1 MDDVLHREVRRA
13 YALEDLAIGMTAS
26 YVHTITDADVRAFAD
41 LTGDH
46 NPLHLD
52 EEFARTTRF
61 KGRVAHGMLTAS
73 YFSTA
78 LAILPGPGTVYLS
91 QTLAFR
97 APVRIGD
104 TVEARVTVSEI
115 RDKGRVVLKTVGTVG
130 DTVVVDGEAL
140 AMVPSR
146 GG

>member
-1 MDDVLHREVRRA
+1 MDDVPRHEMRRA
-13 YALEDLAIGMTAS
+13 YALEDLSVGMTAS

-61 KGRVAHGMLTAS
+61 KGRVAHGMLSAS
-73 YFSTA
+73 FFSTA

-91 QTLAFR
+91 QSLAFR

-104 TVEARVTVSEI
+104 TVEARVTVSAI
-115 RDKGRVVLKTVGTVG
+115 REKGRVLLKTVGTVG
-130 DTVVVDGEAL
+130 DTVVVDGEAM

-146 GG
+146 G